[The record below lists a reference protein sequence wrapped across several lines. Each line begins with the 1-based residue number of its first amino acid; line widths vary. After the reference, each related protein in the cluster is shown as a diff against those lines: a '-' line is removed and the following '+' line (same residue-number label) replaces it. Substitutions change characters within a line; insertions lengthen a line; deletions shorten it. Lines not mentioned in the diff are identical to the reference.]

1 MRLEN
6 KNSKRTRLSL
16 WAIVLLSIVF
26 IISSSIL
33 IQKVNSSQSYIQY
46 KMNCIGNAT
55 ALEKNAGA
63 AIKQLNKGAKINS
76 SLLQESLS
84 LAEEFEELHVV
95 LTIFKNVKTNN
106 SKQLNFIQLTILQ
119 QELIAAEELCHEI
132 ISTNRSELQQ
142 KSSALSNYWT
152 YTYITLIVACLFMLI
167 LAATALY
174 VGKTKKKLLE
184 EKSKNKFI
192 FEKSI
197 NIIISSDLNGKI
209 QEFNP
214 VAQKLFGYTLEE
226 TLNICSKDLYQSE
239 STAEE
244 VSKALKRDG
253 VFSGEVVNRRK
264 DGTFFISFL
273 SANTIY
279 DQDGNFLGTMGISRD
294 ITKEKEAKQ
303 EFQNIVNNAQDIIY
317 TANTQGKFTFA
328 NYTGSSVM
336 GYSGGELVGKSF
348 THLVHPEEVDRVRKF
363 YTTQYRKK

>member
-16 WAIVLLSIVF
+16 WAIVILSIVF

-55 ALEKNAGA
+55 ALEKNAGV

-214 VAQKLFGYTLEE
+214 VAQKLFGYT
-226 TLNICSKDLYQSE
+226 IRRDSE
-239 STAEE
+239 HM
-244 VSKALKRDG
+244 L
-253 VFSGEVVNRRK
+253 
-264 DGTFFISFL
+264 
-273 SANTIY
+273 
-279 DQDGNFLGTMGISRD
+279 
-294 ITKEKEAKQ
+294 
-303 EFQNIVNNAQDIIY
+303 
-317 TANTQGKFTFA
+317 
-328 NYTGSSVM
+328 
-336 GYSGGELVGKSF
+336 
-348 THLVHPEEVDRVRKF
+348 
-363 YTTQYRKK
+363 